1 MISLIKLTENDKRL
15 IIALLLVFILLFV
28 IVGYVSLL
36 VKKIMNRQASKA
48 DAMLKDVVE
57 AKLFDKEKPFVKFGI
72 RKNIRVFYRE
82 ARIPFC
88 IIAGG
93 CLFLLLYC
101 LFSGNWKPGVF
112 SSETGFGSLFPE
124 LKWPTTS
131 FFGMTI
137 VNGWPDIVRHAA
149 FKGAAW
155 YSYIFVPVEAVGI
168 VWFLICTQAYIARSL
183 RIYKIA
189 RGIYR
194 KKLDEEQPA
203 NPTPSNPIK

>member
-15 IIALLLVFILLFV
+15 IIVLLLVIILLFV

-36 VKKIMNRQASKA
+36 IKKIMNRQGSKA
-48 DAMLKDVVE
+48 DEMLHNVVE
-57 AKLFDKEKPFVKFGI
+57 ARMFDNEKQLVKFGI
-72 RKNIRVFYRE
+72 KKNIRVFYKE
-82 ARIPFC
+82 ARVPFC
-88 IIAGG
+88 IIAAG

-112 SSETGFGSLFPE
+112 TVETGFGSLFPV
-124 LKWPTTS
+124 LKWPKTT

-137 VNGWPDIVRHAA
+137 INGWPEVIRPAA
-149 FKGAAW
+149 FKAAAW
-155 YSYIFVPVEAVGI
+155 HSYIFVPVEAVGI

-183 RIYKIA
+183 RIYNIA

-194 KKLDEEQPA
+194 KKLDEQPV
-203 NPTPSNPIK
+203 NPTPSQPIQ